1 MADDL
6 GGLGR
11 VLGQLETAVAD
22 LRKLTDELKAATSAQ
37 AQLHARCLAER
48 VAKEAE
54 LAKAIG
60 HLRAL
65 LIAIVVALA
74 ATGAPAAVALAKLVT
89 P

>member
-1 MADDL
+1 MDADL

-22 LRKLTDELKAATSAQ
+22 LRTLTDQLREATAAQTR
-37 AQLHARCLAER
+37 LHAECLRER
-48 VAKEAE
+48 MAKEAE
-54 LAKAIG
+54 LTKAIG
-60 HLRAL
+60 GMRSL

-74 ATGAPAAVALAKLVT
+74 ATGAPAAVALARLVV